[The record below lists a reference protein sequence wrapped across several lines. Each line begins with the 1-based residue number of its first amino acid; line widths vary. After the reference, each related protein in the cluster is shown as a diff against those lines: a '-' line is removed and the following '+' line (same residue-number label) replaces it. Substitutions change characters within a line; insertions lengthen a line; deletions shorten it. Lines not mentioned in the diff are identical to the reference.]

1 MSKIE
6 IINGKL
12 MMHER
17 DLKQI
22 SLDFI
27 EKNLCLIF
35 LKNSSIGHNFK
46 LQTLM
51 LKPDCEDGR
60 IILLWYCLA
69 GYMGIL
75 LLKEK

>member
-35 LKNSSIGHNFK
+35 LKKFFYRTQ
-46 LQTLM
+46 LQIANT
-51 LKPDCEDGR
+51 D
-60 IILLWYCLA
+60 A
-69 GYMGIL
+69 QA
-75 LLKEK
+75 